1 MAIRGNGAAD
11 GTSACVSCTSTPA
24 RGPSFRRL
32 QFASAGGAARRDVP
46 TPPSAPP
53 PHDDSGH
60 GKYQREH
67 ADQEHDLV
75 HMARARRD
83 VDLIRLDPKLLNP
96 LRINSNQRAL
106 GDELRW
112 TGLRRPPAI
121 LVHAD
126 A

>member
-11 GTSACVSCTSTPA
+11 GTSACVSCLHAGARPVIPPPA
-24 RGPSFRRL
+24 VRLGRRRG
-32 QFASAGGAARRDVP
+32 RRDVP